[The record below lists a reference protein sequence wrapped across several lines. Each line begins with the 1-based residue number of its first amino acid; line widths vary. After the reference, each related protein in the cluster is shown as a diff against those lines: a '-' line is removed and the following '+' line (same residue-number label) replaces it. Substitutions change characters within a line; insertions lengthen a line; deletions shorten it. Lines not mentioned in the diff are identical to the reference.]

1 MLPPWLPKWR
11 QTKRAPTNFD
21 TRGNDKRVIVVTLG
35 EMRKRRTARQQ
46 PEAPRP
52 VLHAPPPPPPEMG
65 DKPEP
70 EAERPERGVAVIDF
84 YV

>member
-1 MLPPWLPKWR
+1 MRKR
-11 QTKRAPTNFD
+11 QTKRQ
-21 TRGNDKRVIVVTLG
+21 R
-35 EMRKRRTARQQ
+35 

-70 EAERPERGVAVIDF
+70 EAEKSERGVAVIDF